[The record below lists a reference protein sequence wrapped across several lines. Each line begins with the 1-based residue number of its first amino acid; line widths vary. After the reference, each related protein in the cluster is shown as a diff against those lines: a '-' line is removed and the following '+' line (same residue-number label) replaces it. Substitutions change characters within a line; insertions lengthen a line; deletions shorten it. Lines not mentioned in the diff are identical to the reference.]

1 MGCFN
6 DPAWKVCG
14 WVGWVGHIPSTYIQ
28 LAGAG
33 SINKNKNP
41 HPIIYKTL
49 LISRETS
56 WVDDGFVFTICLHNN
71 EHE

>member
-14 WVGWVGHIPSTYIQ
+14 WWGGGGGWLTPTTYIQ

-33 SINKNKNP
+33 STKEQSLLCSL
-41 HPIIYKTL
+41 YKTDIK
-49 LISRETS
+49 LISAGFASS
-56 WVDDGFVFTICLHNN
+56 WISIN
-71 EHE
+71 